1 MSGVN
6 ADSDSDSDSDSGGS
20 VRPIDGNSVR
30 CLLALLVG
38 GAGRAKVCGHELC
51 SFPGCSEEKES
62 ETGAAT
68 SEHQVPVNNRYRSI
82 DTVQTD
88 DGRWARLAFFNIC

>member
-1 MSGVN
+1 MAREWPVSGVN
-6 ADSDSDSDSDSGGS
+6 ADSGGS
-20 VRPIDGNSVR
+20 VRAIDGNSVR

-51 SFPGCSEEKES
+51 SFPGCSEGKES
-62 ETGAAT
+62 ETGAAG
-68 SEHQVPVNNRYRSI
+68 SEHLVPENNRYRSM

>member
-1 MSGVN
+1 MGLYELSMVIVC
-6 ADSDSDSDSDSGGS
+6 AACW
-20 VRPIDGNSVR
+20 R
-30 CLLALLVG
+30 CWW
-38 GAGRAKVCGHELC
+38 AGRAKVCGHELC

-62 ETGAAT
+62 ETGAAG
-68 SEHQVPVNNRYRSI
+68 SEHQVPENNRYRSI